1 MKNYSV
7 NKIRQVLSERG
18 LLYPLDVALVGA
30 TGVGKSSTLN
40 AIFGED
46 VAKVGTGVDPE
57 TQNVQGYL
65 INDVFRVHDSAGLG
79 DGLSADQRHKRN
91 LTDLLLKTITIN
103 GDTKPDGFI
112 DLVLVILDGASRD
125 LGTSYQLLEQVIL
138 QCISS
143 DRVIVAIN
151 QADVAMKGRHWDNI
165 QKKPEITLL
174 NFLEEKALSTQSRIK
189 EATGL
194 NIKKPVFYSAEYNYN
209 IDKLLD
215 HIVSHIPSE
224 RRRELT

>member
-1 MKNYSV
+1 
-7 NKIRQVLSERG
+7 
-18 LLYPLDVALVGA
+18 
-30 TGVGKSSTLN
+30 
-40 AIFGED
+40 
-46 VAKVGTGVDPE
+46 
-57 TQNVQGYL
+57 
-65 INDVFRVHDSAGLG
+65 VHDSAGLG

-151 QADVAMKGRHWDNI
+151 QADVAMKGRHWNNI

-215 HIVSHIPSE
+215 HIVAHMPYE
-224 RRRELT
+224 RRRKLTQ

>member
-79 DGLSADQRHKRN
+79 DGLSADQRHKKN

-103 GDTKPDGFI
+103 EDNTPDGFI

-138 QCISS
+138 HCI
-143 DRVIVAIN
+143 
-151 QADVAMKGRHWDNI
+151 
-165 QKKPEITLL
+165 
-174 NFLEEKALSTQSRIK
+174 
-189 EATGL
+189 
-194 NIKKPVFYSAEYNYN
+194 
-209 IDKLLD
+209 
-215 HIVSHIPSE
+215 
-224 RRRELT
+224 

>member
-79 DGLSADQRHKRN
+79 DGLSADQRHKKFDR
-91 LTDLLLKTITIN
+91 
-103 GDTKPDGFI
+103 FI
-112 DLVLVILDGASRD
+112 AKN
-125 LGTSYQLLEQVIL
+125 YY
-138 QCISS
+138 
-143 DRVIVAIN
+143 N
-151 QADVAMKGRHWDNI
+151 Q
-165 QKKPEITLL
+165 
-174 NFLEEKALSTQSRIK
+174 
-189 EATGL
+189 
-194 NIKKPVFYSAEYNYN
+194 
-209 IDKLLD
+209 
-215 HIVSHIPSE
+215 
-224 RRRELT
+224 